1 MLDSKKKNYR
11 DYDDE
16 EFGEIRYLECLFG
29 EVNEDDEDYYKPER
43 LRNAFKN
50 DTGEYG
56 YIVYESRGRKY
67 YQSLKEYLS
76 KIKPYLEN
84 MIKNYMSIGE
94 WKIPLAI
101 SVQFISSRNP
111 EQFRIRHSNSENTE
125 IMSGS
130 DIDDSVNDPLRTLKE
145 NYSNDLARME
155 RSKYHFE
162 RVALLKY
169 NLHKISLKS
178 GGSYIDSPK
187 WIKNKHK
194 TINPKNEDDKCII
207 YAIFASLNHHK
218 IDNHLERISK
228 LKPYINDYNWHGL
241 EFPTQPSDWKKF
253 EENNESIALNI
264 LFVPNGTKNIRL
276 AYKSNYNS
284 KREEKVILLMKILP

>member
-1 MLDSKKKNYR
+1 M
-11 DYDDE
+11 
-16 EFGEIRYLECLFG
+16 IR
-29 EVNEDDEDYYKPER
+29 
-43 LRNAFKN
+43 
-50 DTGEYG
+50 
-56 YIVYESRGRKY
+56 
-67 YQSLKEYLS
+67 
-76 KIKPYLEN
+76 
-84 MIKNYMSIGE
+84 NYMSIGE

-111 EQFRIRHSNSENTE
+111 EQFRIRHSNSENIE

-130 DIDDSVNDPLRTLKE
+130 DIDDSVNNLLRTLKE

-155 RSKYHFE
+155 RSEYHFE

-187 WIKNKHK
+187 WIKNKHE

-207 YAIFASLNHHK
+207 YAIIASLNHHK
-218 IDNHLERISK
+218 IDNHLEKISK

-253 EENNESIALNI
+253 EENNEPIALNI
-264 LFVPNGTKNIRL
+264 VFVPNGTKDIRL

-284 KREEKVILLMKILP
+284 KREQKVILLMKILP